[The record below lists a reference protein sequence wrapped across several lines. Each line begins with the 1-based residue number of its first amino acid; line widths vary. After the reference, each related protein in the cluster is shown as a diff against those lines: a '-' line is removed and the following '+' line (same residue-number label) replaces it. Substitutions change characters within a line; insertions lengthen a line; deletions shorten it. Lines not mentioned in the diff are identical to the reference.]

1 MLLFPMNSTFQSVS
15 QILSLEGP
23 LPVFGGHPPA
33 RNSSSRSSL
42 YFHAL
47 TNCPFCNSFLLT
59 FMHRMGGVGGT
70 FLLAL
75 LTSNFQALTSFF
87 SHSSELF
94 CSFLHF
100 FALAQN
106 STLLFSGDS
115 KLFAKNTR
123 GGVPPPQRQK
133 RRAQPFYDRSRNLS
147 ERVPKIPRAGGTCRL
162 TTLPRSRG
170 WPERESLCPLSQAGV
185 TGSTA
190 PHGP

>member
-123 GGVPPPQRQK
+123 GGVPPPTAKAKSTALLRQ
-133 RRAQPFYDRSRNLS
+133 
-147 ERVPKIPRAGGTCRL
+147 E
-162 TTLPRSRG
+162 
-170 WPERESLCPLSQAGV
+170 PESFRESAQDPEGRRDMSIDYAAEEQGMAGTGIPVPFV
-185 TGSTA
+185 TGRSDGRHS
-190 PHGP
+190 PHSR